1 MKEKMTFKKKLENI
15 LLLTAF
21 IYIMFGMLG
30 PLEIYV
36 GNKHE
41 FEFGFH
47 DFFWMFSCV
56 YLIVWVIGCLIISLL
71 PCKLF
76 HIASRL
82 FFVLGIEFY
91 IQNMF
96 LNKQLIMKDGSSMQ
110 WEKMKGYLIFNAV
123 VWVVIAIVIVCIS
136 IFLKERWNKIAKY
149 ISLSLCVMQ
158 LIAVVSLILQVPLER
173 VYEQEYKID
182 ATEQF
187 ALAEDENIIVFVL
200 DKYANDQFIE
210 NLEDHPELYEELKDF
225 TFYDNANSIYEDT
238 SNALCILLSGQI
250 PEKYKSDKAEIWGRS
265 SVKEFYD
272 ILHNHGYSTFI
283 STRDCNNVF
292 GDISQLVDKY
302 DNVKKLDIEFDRALL
317 FKLMSKMT
325 IYKYSPYV
333 VKPKFEVMTY
343 SFTDVIHPEGYS
355 NSLYLNPEFYQ
366 GLVNERFYIKKGTS
380 KLFKVQHIQG
390 MHGDFNMD
398 INAME
403 IPESEGTAIQ
413 SREGL
418 NVIILEYLN
427 QIKELGLYDNATII
441 ILADHGDSLHD
452 FGMQPTVLIKRKG
465 EEHDKLQVNSAPIS
479 HADFVPTILSYLGE
493 DYSEYGTSIYDWKE
507 GDRRKRT
514 VHLDTKTVDYYTDN
528 DELEE
533 VAGDY

>member
-1 MKEKMTFKKKLENI
+1 MRYREKIKNI
-15 LLLTAF
+15 YIKTAF
-21 IYIMFGMLG
+21 IFMMFGILG
-30 PLEIYV
+30 PLEIFV
-36 GNKHE
+36 GNRHE

-47 DFFWMFSCV
+47 DFFWMFLCI
-56 YLIVWVIGCLIISLL
+56 YFIAWVIAGVIIALLPYKIYNFISLF
-71 PCKLF
+71 LF
-76 HIASRL
+76 IFGVES
-82 FFVLGIEFY
+82 Y

-96 LNKQLIMKDGSSMQ
+96 LNKQLIMQDGSGMQ
-110 WEKMKGYLIFNAV
+110 WDAMKRYTIINSIIWIIIAAFIIV
-123 VWVVIAIVIVCIS
+123 VS
-136 IFLKERWNKIAKY
+136 IIYKKTWNKIANLIS
-149 ISLSLCVMQ
+149 ISLCFMQ
-158 LIAVVSLILQVPLER
+158 LVAIASLIVQVPLKR

-200 DKYANDQFIE
+200 DKYANDLFIE
-210 NLEDHPELYEELKDF
+210 NLNEHPELYNELKDF

-250 PEKYKSDKAEIWGRS
+250 PEKYKSDKAEIWGRR
-265 SVKEFYD
+265 SVKDFYD
-272 ILHNHGYSTFI
+272 TLHSHGYSTFI

-292 GDISQLVDKY
+292 GDMSKLVGKY
-302 DNVKKLDIEFDRALL
+302 DNVKKLDVELDRDLL
-317 FKLMSKMT
+317 FKLLSKMT

-355 NSLYLNPEFYQ
+355 NSIYLNPEFYQ
-366 GLVNERFYIKKGTS
+366 ALVHNRFYVKKGTS

-390 MHGDFNMD
+390 MHADYNMD
-398 INAME
+398 VNALE
-403 IPESEGTAIQ
+403 IPESEGTMLQ

-418 NVIILEYLN
+418 NVILLEYIN

-441 ILADHGDSLHD
+441 ILADHGDSLHE

-465 EEHDKLQVNSAPIS
+465 EEHDSLVFNSAPIS

-493 DYSEYGTSIYDWKE
+493 DYSDYGTSIYEWKE

-514 VHLDTKTVDYYTDN
+514 VHLDNKTVDYYIDN
-528 DELEE
+528 EELEKI
-533 VAGDY
+533 AGDY